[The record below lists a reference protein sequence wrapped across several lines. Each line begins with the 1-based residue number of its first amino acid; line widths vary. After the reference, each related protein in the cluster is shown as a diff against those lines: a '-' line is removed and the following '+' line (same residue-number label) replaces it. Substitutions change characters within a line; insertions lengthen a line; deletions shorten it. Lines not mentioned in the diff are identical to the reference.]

1 MDVNNE
7 TVTPVAEEEDEPI
20 HMPPPSWAPIILALG
35 LAGIA
40 FGVVLTPL
48 LLVVGVV
55 LFLIGLGSWVSD
67 EIKNASAA
75 DEHSEQ
81 QASNSAV

>member
-7 TVTPVAEEEDEPI
+7 TVTPVDEEEEPI
-20 HMPPPSWAPIILALG
+20 HLPPPSWAPIILALG

-48 LLVVGVV
+48 LLIVGVV
-55 LFLIGLGSWVSD
+55 LFLIGLGIWVSD
-67 EIKNASAA
+67 EIRNASAS
-75 DEHSEQ
+75 DEHSGQ